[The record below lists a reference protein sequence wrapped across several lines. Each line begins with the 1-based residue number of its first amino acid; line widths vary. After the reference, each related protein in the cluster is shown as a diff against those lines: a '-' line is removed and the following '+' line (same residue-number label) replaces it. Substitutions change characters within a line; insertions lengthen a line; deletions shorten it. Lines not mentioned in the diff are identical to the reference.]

1 MILLLSAAA
10 FAGSLG
16 LTASRDVNVFLDGRA
31 VNASRTA
38 VPAWVEVDGGA
49 PHVIEARSLDGR
61 TVFGSLPLVVPDG
74 IELAVGVKPQGFEI
88 LAVRSLAPPP
98 PMAGPV
104 GASLSVTAGPDGA
117 SVKGPGISV
126 QAGVTG
132 VGVATGPANVNA
144 PGMTV
149 TTSPPPP
156 MPPPPPAATGP
167 VDVSFLRTD
176 TEWGDLYVDGKKVAE
191 YRVGNDERMV
201 KLTPGAHK
209 VEWRAFMGDEVFA
222 VGHLMVAGPGMKVG
236 LSEGGVEVYNIPSA
250 WGP

>member
-38 VPAWVEVDGGA
+38 VPAWLEVEGGGS
-49 PHVIEARSLDGR
+49 HVLEARSLDGR
-61 TVFGSLPLVVPDG
+61 TTFAALPLVVPDG

-88 LAVRSLAPPP
+88 LAIRSLAPMPP
-98 PMAGPV
+98 PGPMS
-104 GASLSVTAGPDGA
+104 ASLSVTAGPDGA
-117 SVKGPGISV
+117 SVRGPGISV

-132 VGVATGPANVNA
+132 VGVATGPANLNNPAVAVN
-144 PGMTV
+144 
-149 TTSPPPP
+149 TTPPPP

-176 TEWGDLYVDGKKVAE
+176 TEWGDLYIDGKKVAE
-191 YRVGNDERMV
+191 YRVGGDERMV
-201 KLTPGAHK
+201 KLTPGTHK
-209 VEWRAFMGDEVFA
+209 VEWRAFMGDEVYA

-236 LSEGGVEVYNIPSA
+236 LSEEGVEVYNIPSA